1 MYFKRAFR
9 YRLDG
14 ESAPLQCSFC
24 EIVSVLCAVLHLLE
38 VTRGSP
44 VSRPQRD
51 HLMQGWPPG
60 EGPPAVL
67 PQGVMQLGAVPLA
80 GPGGQADALGGA
92 PGAGTGTGRRKE
104 VRKKKA

>member
-1 MYFKRAFR
+1 
-9 YRLDG
+9 
-14 ESAPLQCSFC
+14 
-24 EIVSVLCAVLHLLE
+24 
-38 VTRGSP
+38 
-44 VSRPQRD
+44 
-51 HLMQGWPPG
+51 MQGWPPG